1 MKKIPDNTDATAA
14 LQRIATV
21 VIERRWRGFYPQRY
35 QSYLNKFQRRG
46 ITMTQYG
53 NEQCNSNSN
62 NHRDDDDGHYHH
74 GEDSVHH
81 SPLPTFKKALRV
93 VTSHSTRTRLRHN
106 SKLGKQRKTY
116 D

>member
-1 MKKIPDNTDATAA
+1 MRITRKLKMKKIPDNTDATAA

-21 VIERRWRGFYPQRY
+21 VVERRWRGFYPQRY

-74 GEDSVHH
+74 GEDSVHNQ
-81 SPLPTFKKALRV
+81 SLATANVQESAPVR
-93 VTSHSTRTRLRHN
+93 
-106 SKLGKQRKTY
+106 
-116 D
+116 